1 MSVKHKHNHRQT
13 TPDMFFLEVAIPA
26 PIWKTL
32 TYSIDKEESLVE
44 FFPEAEQ
51 LIGRRV
57 LVPLSRRK
65 LTGYILSVSQ
75 ESPTGFSVKSIVEL
89 IDSTPLFHSNQV
101 PFFRWIANYYHF
113 PIGQVV
119 ETALP
124 GGLNR
129 KTGQRLVLN
138 PETTT
143 LANIGCELKGE
154 EKTLFER
161 IQDKGYLSIPA
172 TKKLLADKTIS
183 KQIKDLIKRKLVLLE
198 QYLQHERSREKNE
211 HCYRVLSSCNIELDN
226 AGDLSQFDNQKQRIV
241 DHYDQKLSIP
251 EIKSLYLLELLAK
264 DFKDGFI
271 SGLEL
276 RKRYKGSTTRLL
288 DTMEKR
294 GLIESAKRRIYRN
307 PFGEQFEFVKQP
319 ETLTAEQNNVFEI
332 LLPAVEQKS
341 YKPFLLHGV
350 TGCGKTEVY
359 LQCTEKMLD
368 KGRDVLVLVPE
379 IALATQLEAG
389 FVSRFGDKVVLLH
402 SGLTA
407 GEKFDQWS
415 LAATSKAK
423 IVIGARSAI
432 FAPLKDPGLIIV
444 DEEHDTAYKQ
454 DDGFRYHARD
464 LALLR
469 GRFHDSVVILGSA
482 TPSITSFY
490 HTTTGKYQLLTMEK
504 RVARRPLPKVHI
516 VDMRTVRETG
526 GKKLFSDQ
534 LRQHLLTNFR
544 RSKQSL
550 LLLNRRGF
558 STTMIC
564 QECGNVCGCRHCHV
578 SLTYHKKK
586 NKLLCHYCDFQQRAD
601 IVCETCKSST
611 LVPFGFGTE
620 RVEEELK
627 ELLPEARTAR
637 LDADTGSDRKK
648 FLTILRKMR
657 NREIDILIGT
667 QMIAKGHHFP
677 HVTLVGVVWAD
688 SGLAIPDF
696 KAAERTF
703 QLLSQV
709 TGRAGRGDQ
718 PGEVIIQTMHPN
730 HYAID
735 YSGSHD
741 YHRLYND
748 EISIRK
754 TVGFP
759 PFVKLINLRI
769 VSESEFDVRQSA
781 LKIASFCRKTIH
793 AMENSIDNIQKKPIE
808 VSGPAPAPIDRIQ
821 GKYRWQILLKSNN
834 IDLLHSLCRQ
844 VVDRQKKFL
853 IGKAKL
859 VIDVDPENL
868 M

>member
-1 MSVKHKHNHRQT
+1 
-13 TPDMFFLEVAIPA
+13 MFFLEVAIPA

-32 TYSIDKEESLVE
+32 TYSIKKEEPLIDLFQE
-44 FFPEAEQ
+44 TEQ

-57 LVPLSRRK
+57 LVPLSKRK
-65 LTGYILSVSQ
+65 LTGYVLSVSQ
-75 ESPTGFSVKSIVEL
+75 ESPTGFTVKSIVEL
-89 IDSTPLFHSNQV
+89 IDSVPIFHSNQV
-101 PFFRWIANYYHF
+101 PFFRWIANYYHY

-124 GGLNR
+124 GGHMR
-129 KTGQRLVLN
+129 KTGKRLVVN
-138 PETTT
+138 PETGA
-143 LANIGCELKGE
+143 LPHEGNALNSDQKA
-154 EKTLFER
+154 LFER
-161 IQDKGYLSIPA
+161 IQNKGYLSIAA
-172 TKKLLADKTIS
+172 TRKLLSDKTS
-183 KQIKDLIKRKLVLLE
+183 SRQIKELIRHKCVQLE
-198 QYLQHERSREKNE
+198 EYLQQESSQEKNE
-211 HCYRVLSSCNIELDN
+211 LCYRILYPCGIDLDGI
-226 AGDLSQFDNQKQRIV
+226 GDLSQFDNHKERIIN
-241 DHYDQKLSIP
+241 HYVQQLSIP
-251 EIKSLYLLELLAK
+251 ETKSLYLLELLAK
-264 DFKDGFI
+264 DFKDGFV
-271 SGLEL
+271 SGREL

-288 DTMEKR
+288 DSMKKM
-294 GLIESAKRRIYRN
+294 GLVESGKRRIYRN
-307 PFGEQFEFVKQP
+307 PLGEQYEFIKHP
-319 ETLTAEQNNVFEI
+319 EILTKEQNNVLEI
-332 LLPAVEQKS
+332 LLPAIEQRS

-359 LQCTEKMLD
+359 LQCTEEILD

-407 GEKFDQWS
+407 GEKYDQWS
-415 LAATSKAK
+415 LAATSKAR

-454 DDGFRYHARD
+454 DDGFRYNARD

-504 RVARRPLPKVHI
+504 RVTKRPLPKVHI
-516 VDMRTVRETG
+516 VDMREVKESG
-526 GKKLFSDQ
+526 GKKLFSNQ
-534 LRQHLLTNFR
+534 LSGHLLTNFK

-564 QECGNVCGCRHCHV
+564 QECGNICGCRHCHV

-586 NKLLCHYCDFQQRAD
+586 NKLLCHYCDFQQRVD
-601 IVCETCKSST
+601 TVCETCKSPT

-620 RVEEELK
+620 RVEEELQY
-627 ELLPEARTAR
+627 LLPAAKIAR
-637 LDADTGSDRKK
+637 LDADTGKDRRK

-696 KAAERTF
+696 KASERTF

-709 TGRAGRGDQ
+709 TGRAGRGDET
-718 PGEVIIQTMHPN
+718 GEVIIQTMHPD

-741 YHRLYND
+741 YLRLYNH
-748 EISIRK
+748 EITIRK
-754 TVGFP
+754 TVGYP
-759 PFVKLINLRI
+759 PFTKLINLKV

-781 LKIASFCRKTIH
+781 HKIGAFCRKAIH
-793 AMENSIDNIQKKPIE
+793 VLEKSIQATQNKVVE

-821 GKYRWQILLKSNN
+821 GKYRWQLLLKSSD
-834 IDLLHSLCRQ
+834 IEQLHSLCRQ
-844 VVDRQKKFL
+844 VVTDQNKL
-853 IGKAKL
+853 LVGKAKL
-859 VIDVDPENL
+859 VVDVDPEN
-868 M
+868 MM